1 MTIIAKSTFAFI
13 VVGVLGTLVAW
24 SGDGESHRH
33 DDGAAPTAAYY
44 HGPIDATMDW
54 CESNYVVTPYI
65 AEFFNTLSSLPMVV
79 LGLVGVA
86 LERRYATGET
96 RIALAFLGLAFVGVG
111 SALFHA
117 TLRFHY
123 QLMDELPM
131 LYVNQVFIYCQQRY
145 DKPGPARGAWDR
157 LAVGLVA
164 LSVAQTFCYVYL
176 GLYTVFIVSY
186 AGGVLCQW
194 YFFLFKRGGF
204 AALSPDMRR
213 FFILLI
219 GCYNGGLVLWVLEH
233 ILCDQ
238 VRAFQFHA
246 LWHLG
251 AGYGTY
257 CWCVFLVVVRC
268 EYLLKQRAKKKD
280 DGDREVTVSLAWYG
294 KVGPHYALMSDK
306 V

>member
-1 MTIIAKSTFAFI
+1 MSLVVVAKAAF
-13 VVGVLGTLVAW
+13 VVVVSGVIGTLVMW
-24 SGDGESHRH
+24 SKDGESHRH
-33 DDGAAPTAAYY
+33 NDATAVTDGY

-54 CESNYVVTPYI
+54 CESNYVVTPYV
-65 AEFFNTLSSLPMVV
+65 AEFFNTVSSLPMIV

-96 RIALAFLGLAFVGVG
+96 RIALAFLGLATVGVG

-145 DKPGPARGAWDR
+145 DKPSPARGAWDW
-157 LAVGLVA
+157 LAIGLVA
-164 LSVAQTFCYVYL
+164 LSAAQTFCYVYL

-186 AGGVLCQW
+186 AAGVLCQW
-194 YFFLFKRGGF
+194 YFFLFQRGGF
-204 AALSPDMRR
+204 AALSPEMRR
-213 FFILLI
+213 FFILLVV
-219 GCYNGGLVLWVLEH
+219 CYKGGFVLWALEH
-233 ILCDQ
+233 VFCGS
-238 VRAFQFHA
+238 VRPFQFHA
-246 LWHLG
+246 WWHLG

-257 CWCVFLVVVRC
+257 CWCVFLVMVRC
-268 EYLLKQRAKKKD
+268 EYLLKRRAKKKE
-280 DGDREVTVSLAWYG
+280 DGADATVTLECFGV
-294 KVGPHYALMSDK
+294 HYALMSDK